1 MLLFPSFPHEKFRN
15 SDNYALICRLNGET
29 HKKKDTMNNFL
40 KNLGILLIVLGT
52 AVLVLSY
59 VCHWVDINWPDAIA
73 LLVIVAGI
81 VVHIVMNK
89 KIQD

>member
-1 MLLFPSFPHEKFRN
+1 MLLSRLFFYEKFRSLN
-15 SDNYALICRLNGET
+15 NYALICRLNGEK
-29 HKKKDTMNNFL
+29 HKKKHTMNNFL

-59 VCHWVDINWPDAIA
+59 VCNWPNGIA
-73 LLVIVAGI
+73 LLAIVVGI
-81 VVHIVMNK
+81 IVHIVMNK